1 MPQQGQPEYRLRA
14 GLRGWALGKVTRSR
28 TREDAQISAK
38 RYLIVNSEVSPF
50 IEHANTFTS
59 PVKDRKRMR
68 KIFSPGLRL
77 FRKVTTYMTKRRSA
91 VAAVIA
97 SAALALTGFVSASS
111 ATAAGVQVGVILP
124 DAASSAR
131 WETADRVFLAA
142 AFKKAG
148 VTADIQNAN
157 GDKAK
162 FATIADQMLAKGV
175 KVLIMAGLDSP
186 STAAIQKKAAKSGV
200 KTIDYDRLTL
210 AGSASYY
217 VSFDN
222 VAVGKLQGQGI
233 KACLDAA
240 GKKTAKIVYLNG
252 SPTDNNATLF
262 KQGYDS
268 VLRPSIK
275 SGAYTLVDDQ
285 AVPDWDNA
293 KGGVIFE
300 QQLTKAGGTLD
311 AVVSANEGLGLAAV
325 AVLKKNGLNGKVCV
339 SGQDATADGLAAVL
353 TGDLSNTVYKGIK
366 AQANATADLAVALV
380 KGKKVTTAKGK
391 TNDGK
396 RDVPSVL
403 LVPVGI
409 TKANVKVVIADGFQK
424 RADVCKIATE
434 AVCKANGI

>member
-1 MPQQGQPEYRLRA
+1 MKNLLSGCS
-14 GLRGWALGKVTRSR
+14 T
-28 TREDAQISAK
+28 
-38 RYLIVNSEVSPF
+38 
-50 IEHANTFTS
+50 
-59 PVKDRKRMR
+59 
-68 KIFSPGLRL
+68 
-77 FRKVTTYMTKRRSA
+77 FRKVTTYMTKRRNA

-111 ATAAGVQVGVILP
+111 ASAAGAQVGVILP

-186 STAAIQKKAAKSGV
+186 STAAIQAKAAKSGV

-233 KACLDAA
+233 KSCLDKA
-240 GKKTAKIVYLNG
+240 GKKSASIVYLNG

-268 VLRPSIK
+268 VLRPLIK

-300 QQLTKAGGTLD
+300 QQLTKAGGKLD
-311 AVVSANEGLGLAAV
+311 AVVSANEGLGLAAI
-325 AVLKKNGLNGKVCV
+325 
-339 SGQDATADGLAAVL
+339 L

-366 AQANATADLAVALV
+366 AQANATATLAVALV
-380 KGKKVTTAKGK
+380 KGTKVTTAKGK

-409 TKANVKVVIADGFQK
+409 TKANVKVVIADGFQT
-424 RADVCKIATE
+424 RAAVCKIATE

>member
-1 MPQQGQPEYRLRA
+1 
-14 GLRGWALGKVTRSR
+14 
-28 TREDAQISAK
+28 
-38 RYLIVNSEVSPF
+38 
-50 IEHANTFTS
+50 
-59 PVKDRKRMR
+59 MR

-240 GKKTAKIVYLNG
+240 GKKSAKIVYLNG

-268 VLRPSIK
+268 VLRPHIK

-396 RDVPSVL
+396 RNVPSVL

>member
-1 MPQQGQPEYRLRA
+1 
-14 GLRGWALGKVTRSR
+14 
-28 TREDAQISAK
+28 
-38 RYLIVNSEVSPF
+38 
-50 IEHANTFTS
+50 
-59 PVKDRKRMR
+59 MR

-240 GKKTAKIVYLNG
+240 GKKSAKIVYLNG

-366 AQANATADLAVALV
+366 AQANATAELAVALV

>member
-1 MPQQGQPEYRLRA
+1 MKNLLSG
-14 GLRGWALGKVTRSR
+14 
-28 TREDAQISAK
+28 
-38 RYLIVNSEVSPF
+38 
-50 IEHANTFTS
+50 
-59 PVKDRKRMR
+59 
-68 KIFSPGLRL
+68 FST
-77 FRKVTTYMTKRRSA
+77 FRKVTTYMTKRRNA

-97 SAALALTGFVSASS
+97 SAALALTGFVSASTAS
-111 ATAAGVQVGVILP
+111 AAGTQVGVILP

-131 WETADRVFLAA
+131 WETADRPFLAA

-148 VTADIQNAN
+148 VTAEIQNAN

-186 STAAIQKKAAKSGV
+186 STAAIQAKAAKAGV

-233 KACLDAA
+233 KSCLDKA
-240 GKKTAKIVYLNG
+240 GKKTASIVYLNG

-285 AVPDWDNA
+285 SVPDWDNA
-293 KGGVIFE
+293 KCGVIFE
-300 QQLTKAGGTLD
+300 QQLTKAGGKLD

-325 AVLKKNGLNGKVCV
+325 AVLKKNKLNGKVCV
-339 SGQDATADGLAAVL
+339 SGQDATADGLAAIL

-366 AQANATADLAVALV
+366 AQANATATLAVALV
-380 KGKKVTTAKGK
+380 KGTKVTTATGK

>member
-1 MPQQGQPEYRLRA
+1 MKNL
-14 GLRGWALGKVTRSR
+14 L
-28 TREDAQISAK
+28 
-38 RYLIVNSEVSPF
+38 
-50 IEHANTFTS
+50 
-59 PVKDRKRMR
+59 
-68 KIFSPGLRL
+68 PGSTT
-77 FRKVTTYMTKRRSA
+77 FRKVTTYMTKRRNA

-300 QQLTKAGGTLD
+300 QQLTKAGGKLD